1 MKNNDLTGK
10 TFNRLTVLCLS
21 DLPSS
26 RTNPRKWICRC
37 VCGANTLAGTRELK
51 SGRKKSCGC
60 LLRESSR
67 ERMRKMKTKHGAC
80 GEKLYNVWRSMKS
93 RCHRETDLDYCYYGA
108 RGIAVCDRWRESY
121 SAFKEDVGSG
131 WKPGL
136 TLDRIDNDGNYE
148 PGNVKWSTMTEQ
160 ALNRRPKGSVFPTR
174 RNR

>member
-1 MKNNDLTGK
+1 
-10 TFNRLTVLCLS
+10 
-21 DLPSS
+21 
-26 RTNPRKWICRC
+26 
-37 VCGANTLAGTRELK
+37 
-51 SGRKKSCGC
+51 
-60 LLRESSR
+60 
-67 ERMRKMKTKHGAC
+67 
-80 GEKLYNVWRSMKS
+80 MKS